1 MTLYA
6 NGLRARHHI
15 SAKNTFGILCAPAHK
30 VRESRPP
37 GSVRGVLSNAH
48 PYRDSG
54 CGEIVSMGAKR
65 SKLIWTERRRCFPV
79 VIAREVAAL
88 PAEWRQMR

>member
-30 VRESRPP
+30 MLEICLP
-37 GSVRGVLSNAH
+37 GSEG
-48 PYRDSG
+48 
-54 CGEIVSMGAKR
+54 GAKR
-65 SKLIWTERRRCFPV
+65 VLRPYPYLCCAVR
-79 VIAREVAAL
+79 
-88 PAEWRQMR
+88 